1 MWADSMTERE
11 SDGTDA
17 AGGEPAKKPLSPA
30 AERALREAEERR
42 AQYRAQEAALPKE
55 LAGRGGNDPNRYGD
69 WEIKGITADF

>member
-1 MWADSMTERE
+1 MTERE
-11 SDGTDA
+11 SVVA
-17 AGGEPAKKPLSPA
+17 ATAAEPSGKTAKNKPPSPA

-69 WEIKGITADF
+69 WEIKGLTSDF